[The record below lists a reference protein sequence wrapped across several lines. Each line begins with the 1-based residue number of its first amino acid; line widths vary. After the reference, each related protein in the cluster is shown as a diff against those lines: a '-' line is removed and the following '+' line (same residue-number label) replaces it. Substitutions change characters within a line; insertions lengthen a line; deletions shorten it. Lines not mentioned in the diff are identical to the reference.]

1 MKYEVGKSKAPK
13 IVATGKGVVAQKILK
28 VAEENKVPFFEDK
41 SLTDLL
47 AKLDLDVEVPP
58 ELFTL
63 VAEVLAVVYQMD
75 KMAKKRS
82 KMSKEKRSLRK
93 ETVND
98 NYKSFIVIFVVS
110 KLLYGDYGLGYQEF
124 ADPTVDLATQ
134 GMRMH
139 QIQWNNYGLYTAN
152 LHTPGYVEIGGYGYR
167 KGDKLL
173 TVPFYRWR
181 HGPVMDTNR
190 MLDFYIDAD
199 GRGFQV
205 NITIR

>member
-1 MKYEVGKSKAPK
+1 MVKKHNKSDTVRRLKQKEKKIKKNIQALSAQDRKKIRAIALKYEVGKSKAPK

-82 KMSKEKRSLRK
+82 KMSKEKK
-93 ETVND
+93 KT
-98 NYKSFIVIFVVS
+98 
-110 KLLYGDYGLGYQEF
+110 
-124 ADPTVDLATQ
+124 
-134 GMRMH
+134 
-139 QIQWNNYGLYTAN
+139 
-152 LHTPGYVEIGGYGYR
+152 
-167 KGDKLL
+167 
-173 TVPFYRWR
+173 
-181 HGPVMDTNR
+181 
-190 MLDFYIDAD
+190 
-199 GRGFQV
+199 
-205 NITIR
+205 